1 MSLLNKTKD
10 NTIFLDTFICLKNC
24 VWTFHFF
31 LKAYALQKKLDYC
44 GRPKPQQKTK
54 KPLLKVHWPIAAVP
68 LASLALLQQL
78 YCGGNKKC
86 CYKCTI

>member
-31 LKAYALQKKLDYC
+31 FFFKKTIILKAQARLENQWKKE
-44 GRPKPQQKTK
+44 K
-54 KPLLKVHWPIAAVP
+54 KEKW
-68 LASLALLQQL
+68 
-78 YCGGNKKC
+78 
-86 CYKCTI
+86 

>member
-31 LKAYALQKKLDYC
+31 FFKKKSIILKAQARLENQWKKE
-44 GRPKPQQKTK
+44 K
-54 KPLLKVHWPIAAVP
+54 KEKW
-68 LASLALLQQL
+68 
-78 YCGGNKKC
+78 
-86 CYKCTI
+86 

>member
-44 GRPKPQQKTK
+44 GRPKTTAKDQKTTAK
-54 KPLLKVHWPIAAVP
+54 GP
-68 LASLALLQQL
+68 LA
-78 YCGGNKKC
+78 YCGGSAR
-86 CYKCTI
+86 